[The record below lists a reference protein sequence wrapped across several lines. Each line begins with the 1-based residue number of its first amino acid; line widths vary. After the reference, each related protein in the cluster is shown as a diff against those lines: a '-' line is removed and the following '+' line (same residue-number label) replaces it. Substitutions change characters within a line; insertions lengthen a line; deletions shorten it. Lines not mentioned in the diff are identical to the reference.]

1 MIIIYKSEFT
11 VYHQLVRKTGP
22 PQVDSSPF
30 SVRKLLNFT
39 TFLLYIKTKTSSETN
54 VHLHIVLSLA
64 LEFNGPD
71 LSILSL

>member
-22 PQVDSSPF
+22 PQVDASPF

-39 TFLLYIKTKTSSETN
+39 TFLLYIKTK
-54 VHLHIVLSLA
+54 L
-64 LEFNGPD
+64 
-71 LSILSL
+71 